1 MDTLFMPD
9 TKVLIFCAQI
19 YVLFRLHQY
28 IIESKSGYFAIKC
41 AKKAATVFTLLSILK
56 GLYQNDCLTQPLS
69 NFK

>member
-19 YVLFRLHQY
+19 YVFFRLRQY
-28 IIESKSGYFAIKC
+28 VLESKSGYFAIKC
-41 AKKAATVFTLLSILK
+41 VKKATSIFTLPSILK
-56 GLYQNDCLTQPLS
+56 ELYQNDCLTQPLS